1 MKSFFDYNFSKFSK
15 KPSISR
21 NQFLF
26 QVIKMLMLKE
36 LRLEEDHE
44 EVIFLILLLKT

>member
-1 MKSFFDYNFSKFSK
+1 MKSFFQYNFSKFSK

-26 QVIKMLMLKE
+26 IKMLMLKE

-44 EVIFLILLLKT
+44 EVIFLILLIKT